1 MRSRTELP
9 LPPSLLHARKPTMQQ
24 IDHSL
29 ERPGMD
35 YVDLIYQSP
44 LGMPRILEEDMD
56 VLHNLVKAG
65 KVRYLDAI
73 AMYA

>member
-1 MRSRTELP
+1 
-9 LPPSLLHARKPTMQQ
+9 MQQ